1 MELPLTIPQ
10 LKYLIKEA
18 VKLAFTEHLP
28 EPQPILLNP
37 EYITMKEVCTLL
49 KVSKVTIHTW
59 KKAGIIPFD
68 KVCGKLLFDKQAIL
82 NKIKVEPTI
91 FGKARIIP
99 E

>member
-1 MELPLTIPQ
+1 MEQTLTAEQVAGI
-10 LKYLIKEA
+10 IKRA
-18 VKLAFTEHLP
+18 VKAAFIEYFP
-28 EPQPILLNP
+28 EVKPLLNP
-37 EYITMKEVCTLL
+37 EYITMREVCTLL

-91 FGKARIIP
+91 FGKGRIIP